1 MKIAT
6 EKVLFPPQ
14 IPLSVF
20 ALFQR
25 MKNWA
30 SRVGHMRFNKYLFC
44 NRTTKREYFQMSS
57 TSKITSFFI
66 RCPNLDILHRWFN
79 AGQSS
84 KSSKAVIQFGQ
95 SLHTSIS
102 TLDDRSDTMMLRI
115 RNTFARKD
123 RQNNVSSKQQHPRD
137 TVRKDK
143 YLADLPAFNRL
154 LVVRQCEVWCLWSA
168 RVRSC
173 DKTRQLLQSY
183 QRCDSLAQAIQW
195 DEKRL
200 GF

>member
-6 EKVLFPPQ
+6 EKVLFLPK

-20 ALFQR
+20 GLFQR

-44 NRTTKREYFQMSS
+44 NRKTKGVFSDVIDIENYFL
-57 TSKITSFFI
+57 FI

-115 RNTFARKD
+115 RNTLPGKTVKIMFL
-123 RQNNVSSKQQHPRD
+123 QNNSI
-137 TVRKDK
+137 
-143 YLADLPAFNRL
+143 LGI
-154 LVVRQCEVWCLWSA
+154 QCAKIS
-168 RVRSC
+168 
-173 DKTRQLLQSY
+173 
-183 QRCDSLAQAIQW
+183 I
-195 DEKRL
+195 
-200 GF
+200 

>member
-1 MKIAT
+1 
-6 EKVLFPPQ
+6 
-14 IPLSVF
+14 
-20 ALFQR
+20 
-25 MKNWA
+25 
-30 SRVGHMRFNKYLFC
+30 
-44 NRTTKREYFQMSS
+44 MSP
-57 TSKITSFFI
+57 TSKITLFFI

-173 DKTRQLLQSY
+173 DKTRQLLQPY
-183 QRCDSLAQAIQW
+183 QRCGSLAQAIQW

>member
-1 MKIAT
+1 
-6 EKVLFPPQ
+6 
-14 IPLSVF
+14 
-20 ALFQR
+20 
-25 MKNWA
+25 
-30 SRVGHMRFNKYLFC
+30 
-44 NRTTKREYFQMSS
+44 MSP
-57 TSKITSFFI
+57 TSKITPFFI

-143 YLADLPAFNRL
+143 YLADLPAFDRL
-154 LVVRQCEVWCLWSA
+154 LVVRRCEVWCLWSA